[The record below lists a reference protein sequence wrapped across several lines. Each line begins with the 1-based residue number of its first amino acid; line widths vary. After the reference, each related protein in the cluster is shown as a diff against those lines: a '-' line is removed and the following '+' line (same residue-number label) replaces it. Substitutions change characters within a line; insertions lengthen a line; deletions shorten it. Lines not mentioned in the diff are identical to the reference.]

1 MASLLTSPSFS
12 TMSRTL
18 SANQTVSSSF
28 SSTPN
33 TFAMMGI
40 WLRFAFRSPRSILL
54 YIGVSISNA
63 TQRWRWKS
71 PCSSL
76 NCFIFCPNTFNFLFF
91 YELESFFSELFYEL
105 MPFSFE
111 LAPFFSESKGCSS
124 SRAILFSIFMICFL
138 FSAGMIYLCVALC
151 YYSFSFASISS
162 IVGMTPSNFSGKNFS
177 KSYSEMAMGW
187 LLDSKAY

>member
-1 MASLLTSPSFS
+1 MASLLTSSSFS

-76 NCFIFCPNTFNFLFF
+76 SCFIFCPNTFIFSFF
-91 YELESFFSELFYEL
+91 YEPLCRFLRTYAVFFRTCTLFLRIKRDAHLHER
-105 MPFSFE
+105 F
-111 LAPFFSESKGCSS
+111 
-124 SRAILFSIFMICFL
+124 
-138 FSAGMIYLCVALC
+138 YLV
-151 YYSFSFASISS
+151 YS
-162 IVGMTPSNFSGKNFS
+162 
-177 KSYSEMAMGW
+177 
-187 LLDSKAY
+187 

>member
-1 MASLLTSPSFS
+1 MASLLTSSSFS
-12 TMSRTL
+12 RTSRTL

-76 NCFIFCPNTFNFLFF
+76 NCFIFCPNTTFYFSTNLCRFSTNFSTNLNRFLSIFSTNLNRFLSSLHLFSPNQKDAHLHERFYLAYSRFVFILCWYDIFMRDALILFF
-91 YELESFFSELFYEL
+91 
-105 MPFSFE
+105 
-111 LAPFFSESKGCSS
+111 
-124 SRAILFSIFMICFL
+124 
-138 FSAGMIYLCVALC
+138 
-151 YYSFSFASISS
+151 
-162 IVGMTPSNFSGKNFS
+162 
-177 KSYSEMAMGW
+177 
-187 LLDSKAY
+187 